1 MWKSVFILIN
11 SHTSRILWNEF
22 VLIYAVNN
30 QLKDH
35 GTPRRTSLLRNE
47 NAFADEPQI
56 NFGWFI
62 CWFSTM
68 LKTLSAQIL
77 WLLIT
82 FWQLRLCVGVQNGL
96 LKTKTKTK
104 SMCKWSYSKIRLWLF
119 PCTKLL
125 HKSLKNSSSNFIF
138 MSKTN
143 ADAFY
148 FNTVYCQTY
157 TLITS

>member
-1 MWKSVFILIN
+1 MARHAGPRCWEMKMHSQMNHKLTLVGSSVGSVQCLKRSVPKYCGYW
-11 SHTSRILWNEF
+11 SH
-22 VLIYAVNN
+22 
-30 QLKDH
+30 H
-35 GTPRRTSLLRNE
+35 
-47 NAFADEPQI
+47 
-56 NFGWFI
+56 I
-62 CWFSTM
+62 C
-68 LKTLSAQIL
+68 I
-77 WLLIT
+77 
-82 FWQLRLCVGVQNGL
+82 WQLWLCVGVQNGL

-125 HKSLKNSSSNFIF
+125 HKSLKNRSSHFIF

-157 TLITS
+157 KLLPLKFFLTGVNIV